1 MSVGPAGRRPSGTGD
16 RLAVVLVGAGFA
28 AAAVGNAVGTLPQAR
43 PFLQWCRDEAWLPPY
58 RWVLERLVDV
68 APAVVVAVIAFQAAL
83 AVMLLARRR
92 VDVALALALI
102 WVVGLIPALAWP
114 YWSVNVVLAVGLG
127 FLQGRQRKQRRIAA
141 HPPRTP
147 RTGVRPPGTGVGV
160 ALGAGL
166 GVSLGILLA
175 GGPGIAPGI
184 AVGAAV
190 GLVLGAVW
198 DARRPSGG

>member
-1 MSVGPAGRRPSGTGD
+1 MRVRPAGRRPSRTGD

-43 PFLQWCRDEAWLPPY
+43 PFLQWCRDAAWLPPY

-68 APAVVVAVIAFQAAL
+68 APAVVVAVIAYQAAL

-92 VDVALALALI
+92 VDLALALALI

-127 FLQGRQRKQRRIAA
+127 FLRHRQRRIVA
-141 HPPRTP
+141 HPPRTA

-166 GVSLGILLA
+166 GVSLGVLLA

-184 AVGAAV
+184 AIGAAV

-198 DARRPSGG
+198 DARHPSGG

>member
-1 MSVGPAGRRPSGTGD
+1 MSVRPTGRRPSGTGD

-28 AAAVGNAVGTLPQAR
+28 AAAVGNAVGTLPQAH

-68 APAVVVAVIAFQAAL
+68 APFVVVAVIAFQATL
-83 AVMLLARRR
+83 AAMLLARRR
-92 VDVALALALI
+92 VDVALALALL

-127 FLQGRQRKQRRIAA
+127 FLQRRQRRIDAY
-141 HPPRTP
+141 PSRTP
-147 RTGVRPPGTGVGV
+147 RTGARPPGTGVGV
-160 ALGAGL
+160 ALGAGF
-166 GVSLGILLA
+166 GVSMGVLLA

-190 GLVLGAVW
+190 GLVLGAAW
-198 DARRPSGG
+198 DAHHPSGG